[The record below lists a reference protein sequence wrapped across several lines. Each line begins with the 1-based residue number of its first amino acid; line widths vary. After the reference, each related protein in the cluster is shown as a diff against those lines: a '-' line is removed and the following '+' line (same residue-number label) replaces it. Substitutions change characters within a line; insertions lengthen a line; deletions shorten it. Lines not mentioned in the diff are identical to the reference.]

1 MTELIEDNIKRLKAW
16 TLEDQRSFVINAIEL
31 EREFLE
37 SDAYS
42 DQFESE
48 IGEMHRDIV
57 KIENANDE
65 SYIHDYVRNSPF
77 IAESLSDCIG

>member
-1 MTELIEDNIKRLKAW
+1 MIELIEDNIKRLKAW
-16 TLEDQRSFVINAIEL
+16 DLEDQRSFVINAIEL

-37 SDAYS
+37 ADEYA

-48 IGEMHRDIV
+48 IDEMHRDIV
-57 KIENANDE
+57 KIENADDE
-65 SYIHDYVRNSPF
+65 SYIHDYVRNSLF